1 MISKLSIIWDGNLC
15 LQSVYSFSYLLLTM
29 GKSYKNNTKP
39 LTKGQKLAVRNYHS
53 KSPSEQK
60 AFREELIRS
69 GSQKVA
75 ARLRPS
81 RTDFHKQ
88 KIAEQRS
95 VREEEEQEQMEQA
108 IKDMQYLWCLLF
120 MQELGDYIMEM
131 AEQLSKITQKV

>member
-1 MISKLSIIWDGNLC
+1 
-15 LQSVYSFSYLLLTM
+15 M
-29 GKSYKNNTKP
+29 GKSYKNNSQP
-39 LTKGQKLAVRNYHS
+39 LTKGQKLAVRNYHT
-53 KSPSEQK
+53 KSAAEQK

-81 RTDFHKQ
+81 RRDFDKQ

-108 IKDMQYLWCLLF
+108 IKDMQYLWCWLL
-120 MQELGDYIMEM
+120 MQEMEDYIMEM
-131 AEQLSKITQKV
+131 MEQLSNITQKV